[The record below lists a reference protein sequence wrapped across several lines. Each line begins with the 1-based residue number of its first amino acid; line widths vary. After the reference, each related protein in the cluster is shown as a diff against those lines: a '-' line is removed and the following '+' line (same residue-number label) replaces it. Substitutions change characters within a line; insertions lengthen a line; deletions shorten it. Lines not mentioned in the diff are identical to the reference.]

1 MEWLQMIRSVIQS
14 SKLGDYKAN
23 ATRAVA
29 LLMDRSKKVADFHPD
44 ECTKRAK
51 WKKRMSPIL
60 LSTNDFITTWGLTY
74 VGDNDEKIK
83 GEKKDDKNQVDG
95 LLFRLI
101 SSCIAWKSRAF
112 QIQ

>member
-1 MEWLQMIRSVIQS
+1 M
-14 SKLGDYKAN
+14 N
-23 ATRAVA
+23 AQNAPSER
-29 LLMDRSKKVADFHPD
+29 
-44 ECTKRAK
+44 
-51 WKKRMSPIL
+51 KRMSPIL

-101 SSCIAWKSRAF
+101 SSCIA
-112 QIQ
+112 